1 MKKMFYAIAGF
12 LLVALA
18 RLPLGVLYV
27 LSDLTWFVLC
37 YIVGYRRRVIIRNLR
52 ACYPSKTEAELKKI
66 TRDFYRNLSDYF
78 FETVKLLHI
87 SDDEMARRLKFD
99 NLDLIESILR
109 DGRSVT
115 VYFSHCFNWEWAPS
129 VTLHLAS
136 LVEGKQVRFCQIYR
150 PLRNEWFDRLMLG
163 VRSRFGS
170 VSIKKTR
177 TLRDLVTF
185 HRKGELTVTGFMS
198 DKKPSHGDPI
208 HVIEF
213 LRRPTAVITGTAV
226 LACRMSTGVV
236 YWDTVR
242 ERRGHYRIVTRPIS
256 DNASAMTPED
266 VTARYFK
273 LLEQTIDRD
282 PANWLWSHNRWK
294 HPVTLPDN
302 NNEQ

>member
-1 MKKMFYAIAGF
+1 MKNVLYGITGF
-12 LLVALA
+12 LLKALA
-18 RLPLGVLYV
+18 RLPLGVLYR
-27 LSDLTWFVLC
+27 LSDITGFVLC
-37 YIVGYRRRVIIRNLR
+37 HLVRYRRRVILKNLR
-52 ACYPSKTEAELKKI
+52 ECYPAKTDAELRHI
-66 TRDFYRNLSDYF
+66 AGDFYRHLSDYF

-87 SDDEMARRLKFD
+87 SDAEIERRLKFE
-99 NLDLIESILR
+99 NLELIESVLK

-129 VTLHLAS
+129 ITLHLAS
-136 LVEGKQVRFCQIYR
+136 HVDGKPVRFCQIYR
-150 PLRNEWFDRLMLG
+150 PLRNEWFDGVMLG
-163 VRSRFGS
+163 LRSRFGS

-198 DKKPSHGDPI
+198 DQKPSHGDPV

-242 ERRGHYRIVTRPIS
+242 EGRGYYRIVTRPIT
-256 DNASAMTPED
+256 DNASTMTPEE
-266 VTARYFK
+266 VTARYFQM
-273 LLEQTIDRD
+273 LEQTVDRD

-294 HPVTLPDN
+294 NPVQLPHN